1 VARFDRSEHKK
12 REPPGAALRY
22 DGRLTTPSACPH
34 IVRLSW
40 LSSVCAAIMR
50 YLFETPSSPVI
61 RLWFDRDC
69 QLVNDS
75 ERSLSPKRL
84 TEAQFRA
91 RLPFVFYYLMR
102 NYWEGFGF

>member
-1 VARFDRSEHKK
+1 MARFDRSEDKK

-40 LSSVCAAIMR
+40 PSSVCAAIMR
-50 YLFETPSSPVI
+50 YLFETPASRVI

-84 TEAQFRA
+84 PEARFRA
-91 RLPFVFYYLMR
+91 KPPFVFYYLMR